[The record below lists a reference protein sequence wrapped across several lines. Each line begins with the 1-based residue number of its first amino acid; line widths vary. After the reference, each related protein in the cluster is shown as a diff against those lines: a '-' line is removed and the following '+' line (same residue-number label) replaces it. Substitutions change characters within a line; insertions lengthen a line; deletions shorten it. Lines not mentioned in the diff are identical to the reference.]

1 MIFTYLPAA
10 VDSNS
15 SSRIGAQLVTGIRF
29 LRRGLILKREI
40 DKKIINLTTTV
51 AAIWFAAPIGMAIGI
66 EFYATLLFILS

>member
-29 LRRGLILKREI
+29 LRRGIILKREI
-40 DKKIINLTTTV
+40 DKKITDLTTA
-51 AAIWFAAPIGMAIGI
+51 AAIWFAASIGLAIGF
-66 EFYATLLFILS
+66 EFYATLLFIVN